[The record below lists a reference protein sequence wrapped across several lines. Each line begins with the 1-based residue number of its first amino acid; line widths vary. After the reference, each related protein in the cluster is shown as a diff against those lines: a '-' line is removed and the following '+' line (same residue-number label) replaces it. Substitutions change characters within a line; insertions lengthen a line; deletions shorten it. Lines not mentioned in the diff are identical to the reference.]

1 MKNLSIIKI
10 FTRKHYIEL
19 IKEKYFKLNK
29 ELLKSKES
37 IKEKYFKIS
46 KQLLKSNIIIIT
58 LFSLTFLYL
67 CYLSI
72 PALYNKKVI
81 ELKLQ
86 SEIASNFK
94 HNNISFEKFSY
105 TFFPSPHYNI
115 KNVIIKKD
123 KSEYKILEIKSMN
136 VFISQKNF
144 FKKNTFKI
152 NSIKIFNSN
161 INLDSMDFIEKIFS
175 DSIKNNI
182 TIAKSKIFLN
192 DKNNSTFSI
201 ISVNNLKL
209 FFEDKKNHNNLNLHG
224 SVFNLPFKLN
234 YLSNFYN
241 NNNDLKINFGKIK
254 LNFENKSNSKD
265 FYSAKNQI
273 RFLNSIFN
281 TKINNEKNNNIYELI
296 SKESKINQTDF
307 NYSGTVNVKPF
318 YFNFNFKVSN
328 VNLLNIIFFNKMFE
342 DILINFFL
350 NNVNLNGKINI
361 DITDIKKN
369 KFFEKGKIV
378 LNIKR
383 GEFDLSGSEFK
394 IKNIGN
400 LKINSNQI
408 FLDDGKVNIQLNTK
422 FVIDDKEKLFKKFL
436 ISRKNRL
443 NIKNI
448 YYLMDIYPSSKEI
461 IFSNFEIDEKNNKFY
476 QNTSFTI
483 SNWQDLRSM
492 FNELLINYDG

>member
-10 FTRKHYIEL
+10 FTKKHYV
-19 IKEKYFKLNK
+19 
-29 ELLKSKES
+29 ES
-37 IKEKYFKIS
+37 IKEKYFKVS
-46 KQLLKSNIIIIT
+46 KELFKSNIIIIT

-67 CYLSI
+67 CYLSV

-86 SEIASNFK
+86 SEIASNFRTD
-94 HNNISFEKFSY
+94 NVSFEKYSY

-115 KNVIIKKD
+115 KNVVIKND
-123 KSEYKILEIKSMN
+123 NSDIKILEIKNMN

-152 NSIKIFNSN
+152 NIIKIFNSN
-161 INLDSMDFIEKIFS
+161 INLDSIDFIEKIFS
-175 DSIKNNI
+175 ESIKNNI
-182 TIAKSKIFLN
+182 SISKSKIFLN

-201 ISVNNLKL
+201 ISINKLNL
-209 FFEDKKNHNNLNLHG
+209 FFEEKKNHNNLTLHG

-241 NNNDLKINFGKIK
+241 NKNDLKINFGKIK

-265 FYSAKNQI
+265 FYSSKNQI
-273 RFLNSIFN
+273 RFLNSIFT
-281 TKINNEKNNNIYELI
+281 TKINNKKNNNIYELI

-318 YFNFNFKVSN
+318 YFNLNFIISN
-328 VNLLNIIFFNKMFE
+328 LNFQNIIFFNKIFE

-350 NNVNLNGKINI
+350 NNNNLNGKINI
-361 DITDIKKN
+361 NINDIKKS
-369 KFFEKGKIV
+369 KYIEKGKIV

-383 GEFDLSGSEFK
+383 GEFDLSGSEFE

-400 LKINSNQI
+400 IKIRSNQI
-408 FLDDGKVNIQLNTK
+408 FTNDEKVNIRLNTN
-422 FVIDDKEKLFKKFL
+422 FIIDDKEKLYKKFL
-436 ISRKNRL
+436 VSRKNRL

-448 YYLMDIYPSSKEI
+448 YYLMDVYPSSREI

-476 QNTSFTI
+476 QNATFSV
-483 SNWQDLRSM
+483 SNWQDLRNM

>member
-1 MKNLSIIKI
+1 
-10 FTRKHYIEL
+10 
-19 IKEKYFKLNK
+19 
-29 ELLKSKES
+29 
-37 IKEKYFKIS
+37 
-46 KQLLKSNIIIIT
+46 
-58 LFSLTFLYL
+58 
-67 CYLSI
+67 
-72 PALYNKKVI
+72 
-81 ELKLQ
+81 
-86 SEIASNFK
+86 
-94 HNNISFEKFSY
+94 
-105 TFFPSPHYNI
+105 
-115 KNVIIKKD
+115 
-123 KSEYKILEIKSMN
+123 MN

-254 LNFENKSNSKD
+254 LNFENKSNSKH
-265 FYSAKNQI
+265 FYNAKNQI
-273 RFLNSIFN
+273 RFLNSIFT

-342 DILINFFL
+342 DVLKNFFL
-350 NNVNLNGKINI
+350 NNDNLNGKINI
-361 DITDIKKN
+361 DITDIKKS

-448 YYLMDIYPSSKEI
+448 YYLMDIYPSSREM